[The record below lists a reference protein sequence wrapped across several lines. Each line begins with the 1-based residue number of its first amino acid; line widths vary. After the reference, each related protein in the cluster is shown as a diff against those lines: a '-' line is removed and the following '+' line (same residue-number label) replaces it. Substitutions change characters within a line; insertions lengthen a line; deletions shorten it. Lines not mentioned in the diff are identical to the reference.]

1 MSFAKLEKT
10 QISVERVAN
19 GVAAAIVVFMMGLT
33 TVDVVMRYV
42 FNSPI
47 PGVYTL
53 CEMLIVGI
61 VYLAI
66 AYVQQQKSH
75 VRVDVF
81 IDRLK
86 GPPRLAFELGTLIL
100 ALVGFALMTW
110 QAGLLAWDAWVTGD
124 YAMGLIEYPFW
135 PTKFAMTFGIGILC
149 LRFVTDISNQ
159 VLELKRTSPQWI
171 LWLLVSLVPLA
182 IFSVFLSTVSLGQFP
197 PPRWAGYF
205 WRA

>member
-1 MSFAKLEKT
+1 MIFARLEKI
-10 QISVERVAN
+10 QISVESVLN
-19 GVAAAIVVFMMGLT
+19 GVAAATLVFMMGLT

-42 FNSPI
+42 FNAPI

-53 CEMLIVGI
+53 CEMLIVAI

-81 IDRLK
+81 IDHLQ
-86 GPPRLAFELGTLIL
+86 GPPRLAFELATLIL
-100 ALVGFALMTW
+100 ALVGFSLMTW

-135 PTKFAMTFGIGILC
+135 PTKFAMVLGIGMLC
-149 LRFVTDISNQ
+149 LRFVTDIKHY
-159 VLELKRTSPQWI
+159 VVDLKRTSPKWI
-171 LWLLVSLVPLA
+171 SWLLVSLVPLA
-182 IFSVFLSTVSLGQFP
+182 IFSVFL
-197 PPRWAGYF
+197 
-205 WRA
+205 

>member
-1 MSFAKLEKT
+1 MSFAKLEKI
-10 QISVERVAN
+10 QISVENFFN
-19 GVAAAIVVFMMGLT
+19 GVAAASVVFMMGLT

-47 PGVYTL
+47 PDVYNL

-66 AYVQQQKSH
+66 ACVQQHKSH
-75 VRVDVF
+75 VRVDVI
-81 IDRLK
+81 IDRLQ

-100 ALVGFALMTW
+100 ALVGFSLMTW
-110 QAGLLAWDAWVTGD
+110 QAGRLAWDAWVTGD
-124 YAMGLIEYPFW
+124 YSMGLVEYPYW
-135 PTKFAMTFGIGILC
+135 PSKFAMTLGIGLLC

-182 IFSVFLSTVSLGQFP
+182 IFSVFLST
-197 PPRWAGYF
+197 
-205 WRA
+205 